1 MDEIFNHSSTTGLML
16 ATLGGQPQVVT
27 FALDALAGRGETI
40 RDVVVIHLDTGNP
53 RTRASLARLATEF
66 AGDRYQ
72 GQVCRLRLAP
82 VRLLDIRDEQ
92 EADVAWNTIH
102 SLIGALKTQERPL
115 HLCIAGGR
123 RMLALLALSAAML
136 HFGHAD
142 RMWHLYTP
150 DAFRQAAAGGAIM
163 HAAPADGV
171 RLIQAPLAPLGAYFP
186 PIRALAA
193 TPAAAILAKQTQWL
207 DEITRSRGRAV
218 MAQLTSRQLDVLR
231 AFAGGASPQEV
242 AEQLHITLATV
253 NTHKTAILT
262 ECRVAWDLPPDE
274 WLDYHFLRDKFAP
287 LFTSVPHPGGDS
299 VRGNDEKR

>member
-1 MDEIFNHSSTTGLML
+1 MVDHVTTRDTTGLMI

-27 FALDALAGRGETI
+27 FALDALLARGEII
-40 RDVVVIHLDTGNP
+40 RDVVLIHLDKSNA

-66 AGDRYQ
+66 AHDRYR
-72 GQVCRLRLAP
+72 GEVCRLRPEAAP
-82 VRLLDIRDEQ
+82 LVDIHDGQ
-92 EADVAWNTIH
+92 EADRAW
-102 SLIGALKTQERPL
+102 SAMYGLIAALKMQERPL

-163 HAAPADGV
+163 HASAADGV
-171 RLIQAPLAPLGAYFP
+171 RLIQVPLAPLGAYFP

-193 TPAAAILAKQTQWL
+193 APAADILAKQTQWL
-207 DEITRSRGRAV
+207 DGVARARGRAV
-218 MAQLTSRQLDVLR
+218 IARLTNRQLDVLR
-231 AFAGGASPQEV
+231 AFAAGVDPQEA

-253 NTHKTAILT
+253 NSHKTAILA
-262 ECRVAWDLPPDE
+262 ECRVAWDLPSDE
-274 WLDYHFLRDKFAP
+274 WLDYHFLHDRFAP
-287 LFTSVPHPGGDS
+287 LFRSITQPGEENI
-299 VRGNDEKR
+299 RGNDERK

>member
-1 MDEIFNHSSTTGLML
+1 MAHDDTTGLMI

-27 FALDALAGRGETI
+27 FALDALLARGEII
-40 RDVVVIHLDTGNP
+40 RDVVVIHLD
-53 RTRASLARLATEF
+53 RSDARVRASLARLMAEF
-66 AGDRYQ
+66 PNDRYRD
-72 GQVCRLRLAP
+72 GICRLRAAP
-82 VRLLDIRDEQ
+82 LPLLDIRDEQ
-92 EADVAWNTIH
+92 EADRAWNTIH

-186 PIRALAA
+186 PIRALATA
-193 TPAAAILAKQTQWL
+193 PAATILAKQTRWL
-207 DEITRSRGRAV
+207 DEITHARGRAV
-218 MAQLTSRQLDVLR
+218 IAQLTSRQADVLR
-231 AFAGGASPQEV
+231 AFAGGANPQEA

-253 NTHKTAILT
+253 NTHKTAILA

-274 WLDYHFLRDKFAP
+274 WLDYHFLRDRFAP
-287 LFTSVPHPGGDS
+287 LFTSVAHPGGDS